1 LLLEIG
7 IGEHGWMRTP
17 YPEAPDANVGL
28 RHHFGALTV
37 DEVVQLLETEAD
49 RGLEPTEAA
58 ARLATFGSNDLP
70 SSPPTPWWA
79 RLTRQMV
86 EPMAVLLIVAAAVA
100 GLGLRER
107 LDAVAILVIV
117 ALNALIGFAEE
128 GKAARALEALRSM
141 EAPMARIVRAGTRRL
156 VPIPEI
162 VPGDLVQLAAGDR
175 VPADLRIT
183 AATTLEI
190 DESVLTGESLPV
202 EKDSDA
208 VAADVG
214 LADQHCMAFTGTH
227 VTRGS
232 ARGIVVATGSSTA
245 LGKIAADLVGGE
257 APTPLQR
264 ELRTLTARLGALA
277 IAIAAGVFG
286 LTLLRTGISSESV
299 ERSFLAS
306 VALAVA
312 AVPEGLATVVT
323 VALAL
328 GVRRMAARGAIVR
341 RLPAVETLGS
351 TTVILTD
358 KTGTLTENHME
369 LSVVVVAD
377 GEPAPPKDLRPD
389 LAERVSQIAILCND
403 ATLEPPTGDPI
414 DIALL
419 EAFGDPRART
429 LSAHEPRIAS
439 LPFDSARRRM
449 TTLHRLDDRALLLV
463 KGAPE
468 TVLELCSE
476 ILTIE
481 GEVEALDE
489 RTRAAFREI
498 ADELAARG
506 MRTLVLARRELP
518 VASEDLEES
527 EHDLAAIALV
537 GLRDPIRV
545 QAPSAVKDC
554 REAGISL
561 VVVTGDHPGTAA
573 SIAQDVGL
581 LAEGGRVLTG
591 TDIRAN
597 GLPDDPL
604 SAAVYAR
611 VDPDQKLALV
621 ESLQASGHVVAVTGD
636 GVNDAPALRR
646 ADIGVAMGRTGSD
659 VAREA
664 SDMVITDDDLATIV
678 VAVREGRGIY
688 DNIRKVIDYLVAGNL
703 SEIAVVVLGLALFPE
718 LGVPLLPLQ
727 LLWVNLLTDGLP
739 AVALGVDPPDP
750 SLMTR
755 PPRPRKDR
763 LLAGRRSALLAARGG
778 LIASFALGAL
788 VVARF
793 AWDEPWDHARA
804 VMFTVLVLA
813 HLLYAF
819 VVRAHDLRRPPR
831 WLSSNGWLLF
841 AVATGIF
848 LQLLIVA
855 WPAAHELFGTAPLT
869 TREWVLVF
877 LAGVSPAGI
886 MLATWPSSRT
896 PD

>member
-1 LLLEIG
+1 
-7 IGEHGWMRTP
+7 MRTP
-17 YPEAPDANVGL
+17 DPEAPDPKVGM

-37 DEVVQLLETEAD
+37 DEVGQLLETEPE

-79 RLTRQMV
+79 RLARQLV

-117 ALNALIGFAEE
+117 ALNAFIGFAEE
-128 GKAARALEALRSM
+128 GKAARALEALRSL
-141 EAPMARIVRAGTRRL
+141 ETPMARVVRAGAMRL
-156 VPIPEI
+156 VPTREV

-175 VPADLRIT
+175 VPADVRLT
-183 AATTLEI
+183 EATTLEI

-202 EKDSDA
+202 FKD
-208 VAADVG
+208 VAEVLAAGVG

-232 ARGIVVATGSSTA
+232 ARGFVCTTGSSTA
-245 LGKIAADLVGGE
+245 LGKIAMDLAGRE
-257 APTPLQR
+257 TPTPLQR

-277 IAIAAGVFG
+277 IAIAGGVFG
-286 LTLLRTGISSESV
+286 LTLLRMGVSSESV
-299 ERSFLAS
+299 ERSFLVA

-341 RLPAVETLGS
+341 RLSAVETLGS

-358 KTGTLTENHME
+358 KTGTLTENTME
-369 LSVVVVAD
+369 LDAVVVAD
-377 GEPAPPKDLRPD
+377 GLPTPPEDLPAD
-389 LAERVSQIAILCND
+389 LADLVSEIAVLCND
-403 ATLEPPTGDPI
+403 ATLEPSTGDPV

-419 EAFGDPRART
+419 EAFGQARRGT
-429 LSAHEPRIAS
+429 LSAHLPRIS
-439 LPFDSARRRM
+439 GVPFDSARRRM
-449 TTLHRLDDRALLLV
+449 ATLHRLDDRVLLLV

-468 TVLELCSE
+468 PVLALCSE

-489 RTRAAFREI
+489 RKRAAFRGL
-498 ADELAARG
+498 ADELAGRG
-506 MRTLVLARRELP
+506 MRTLVLARRELREVP
-518 VASEDLEES
+518 DDLEES
-527 EHDLAAIALV
+527 EHDLTAIALV
-537 GLRDPIRV
+537 GLRDPIRP
-545 QAPSAVKDC
+545 QAPRAVKDC
-554 REAGISL
+554 RSAGISL
-561 VVVTGDHPGTAA
+561 VMVTGDHPGTAA
-573 SIAQDVGL
+573 SVADAVGL
-581 LAEGGRVLTG
+581 LEGQGRVLTG
-591 TDIRAN
+591 MDIRRN

-604 SAAVYAR
+604 SVAVYAR

-621 ESLQASGHVVAVTGD
+621 EALQARSHVVAVTGD

-664 SDMVITDDDLATIV
+664 ADMVVTDDDLATIV

-688 DNIRKVIDYLVAGNL
+688 DNIRKVIDYLVAGNI
-703 SEIAVVVLGLALFPE
+703 SEIFVVVLSLALFPA

-739 AVALGVDPPDP
+739 AVALGLDSPDP

-755 PPRPRKDR
+755 PPRRHKDR
-763 LLAGRRSALLAARGG
+763 LLAGPRIRLLAVRGM
-778 LIASFALGAL
+778 LIASSALGAL
-788 VVARF
+788 AVARF
-793 AWDEPWDHARA
+793 TWNEPWNHARA
-804 VMFTVLVLA
+804 VMFTVLVFA

-819 VVRAHDLRRPPR
+819 VVRAHDLHRPLR

-841 AVATGIF
+841 AVGTGIF

-855 WPAAHELFGTAPLT
+855 LPWGHELFGTAPLT
-869 TREWVLVF
+869 AREWVLVV
-877 LAGVSPAGI
+877 LAGVIPAAI
-886 MLATWPSSRT
+886 MLAPRPSTRK

>member
-1 LLLEIG
+1 MRLED
-7 IGEHGWMRTP
+7 P
-17 YPEAPDANVGL
+17 
-28 RHHFGALTV
+28 GALTV
-37 DEVVQLLETEAD
+37 DEVERLLEAEAV
-49 RGLEPTEAA
+49 RGLDPAEAA
-58 ARLATFGSNDLP
+58 ARFERCGPNDLP
-70 SSPPTPWWA
+70 SSPPTPCWLRLA
-79 RLTRQMV
+79 RQLV

-107 LDAVAILVIV
+107 LDAAAILVIV
-117 ALNALIGFAEE
+117 ALNAVIGVAEE

-141 EAPMARIVRAGTRRL
+141 ETPMARVVRAGKTRPVATRE
-156 VPIPEI
+156 V
-162 VPGDLVQLAAGDR
+162 VPGDVVELAAGDR
-175 VPADLRIT
+175 VPADLRIARAT
-183 AATTLEI
+183 ALEI

-202 EKDSDA
+202 RKD
-208 VAADVG
+208 ADVVVVADAG
-214 LADQHCMAFTGTH
+214 LADQLGMAFTGTH

-245 LGKIAADLVGGE
+245 LGQIAADLAGRE
-257 APTPLQR
+257 TATPLQR
-264 ELRTLTARLGALA
+264 ELRILTARLGILA
-277 IAIAAGVFG
+277 IAIAVGVFG
-286 LTLLRTGISSESV
+286 LTLIRLGVSSESF

-358 KTGTLTENHME
+358 KTGTLTQNRME
-369 LSVVVVAD
+369 LSAVVVGDGRATPPERLPAVLADRVGEVA
-377 GEPAPPKDLRPD
+377 
-389 LAERVSQIAILCND
+389 VLCND
-403 ATLEPPTGDPI
+403 ATLDPPIGDPI
-414 DIALL
+414 DVALL
-419 EAFGDPRART
+419 EAFGEERSRALPAR
-429 LSAHEPRIAS
+429 LPRIAG

-449 TTLHRLDDRALLLV
+449 ATLHRLDDGVLLLV

-468 TVLELCSE
+468 TVLARCSE
-476 ILTIE
+476 ILTAE
-481 GEVEALDE
+481 GDVEPLDE
-489 RTRAAFREI
+489 RRKAALG
-498 ADELAARG
+498 AVSDELAARG
-506 MRTLVLARRELP
+506 MRTLALARRQLP
-518 VASEDLEES
+518 EAPADLESAER
-527 EHDLAAIALV
+527 DLVAVAIV
-537 GLRDPIRV
+537 GLRDPVRP
-545 QAPSAVKDC
+545 QAPEAVKNS
-554 REAGISL
+554 RAAGISL
-561 VVVTGDHPGTAA
+561 IMVTGDHPGTASSVA
-573 SIAQDVGL
+573 EDVGL
-581 LAEGGRVLTG
+581 LDGTGRVVTG
-591 TDIRAN
+591 ADVRRDGI
-597 GLPDDPL
+597 PDDPL
-604 SAAVYAR
+604 SVSVYAR

-621 ESLQASGHVVAVTGD
+621 EALQARSHVVAVTGD

-664 SDMVITDDDLATIV
+664 ADMVMTDDDLATIV
-678 VAVREGRGIY
+678 EAVREGRGIY

-703 SEIAVVVLGLALFPE
+703 SEITVVVLGLALFPE

-739 AVALGVDPPDP
+739 AVALGLDPSDP
-750 SLMTR
+750 SLMSR

-793 AWDEPWDHARA
+793 GWDEPWDHARA
-804 VMFTVLVLA
+804 VMFSVLVLA

-819 VVRAHDLRRPPR
+819 VVRTHDLHRPLR
-831 WLSSNGWLLF
+831 WLLSNGWLLF

-869 TREWVLVF
+869 AREWVLVV
-877 LAGVSPAGI
+877 LAGVIPAGI
-886 MLATWPSSRT
+886 MLAPAARR
-896 PD
+896 